1 LDVFEPSDSVDQGV
15 KGRLQAMKFWQSMT
29 WAETEQ
35 LCDIARFAEEL
46 GFEGLIGA
54 DHALYPEKMRPDYPY
69 SESGVPYQTSQSE
82 YPDMWTSFA
91 AMAAVTE
98 RVKLVCGVYVLPLR
112 NPIEV
117 AKQAAT
123 LATLSQGRFVLGVG
137 TGWMREEFD
146 IYGVAF
152 EGRGRRMDEMIE
164 IMHGLWTGEMF
175 EYHGEFFDFD
185 RIVVSPKPTH
195 PVPFYFGGSAPV
207 ALRRTARLGE
217 GWIGTGNTPEEVPEL
232 MSELARLRDRAGR
245 AGDPF
250 ETLVGV
256 YGEPEVDVYRRLEDS
271 GMTSG
276 IHLPFSFAFDGPST
290 LEQKKSLM
298 EEFAERVMRHLA

>member
-1 LDVFEPSDSVDQGV
+1 
-15 KGRLQAMKFWQSMT
+15 MKFWQSMT

-35 LCDIARFAEEL
+35 LCAVARFAEEL

-54 DHALYPEKMRPDYPY
+54 DHALYPEKMRPGYPY
-69 SESGVPYQTSQSE
+69 SETGVPPQTADSE

-117 AKQAAT
+117 VKQAAT
-123 LATLSQGRFVLGVG
+123 LATLSAGRFVLGVG
-137 TGWMREEFD
+137 VGWMREEFE
-146 IYGVAF
+146 IYGVDFAS
-152 EGRGRRMDEMIE
+152 RGRRMDEMIE
-164 IMHGLWTGEMF
+164 VMHGLWTGEMF

-185 RIVVSPKPTH
+185 RIVVSPKPSH
-195 PVPFYFGGSAPV
+195 PIPLYFGGAAPI
-207 ALRRTARLGE
+207 ALRRTARIGD
-217 GWIGTGNTPEEVPEL
+217 GWIGTGNTPEEVPGV
-232 MSELARLRDRAGR
+232 MAELARLRQEAGR
-245 AGDPF
+245 SDRPF

-256 YGEPEVDVYRRLEDS
+256 YAEPDVDLFRRLEDS

-276 IHLPFSFAFDGPST
+276 IHLPFAFAFDGPSS
-290 LEQKKSLM
+290 LDQKKRLM
-298 EEFAERVMRHLA
+298 EDFAERVIRHF

>member
-1 LDVFEPSDSVDQGV
+1 
-15 KGRLQAMKFWQSMT
+15 MKYWQSMT

-35 LCDIARFAEEL
+35 LCALACFAEEL

-54 DHALYPEKMRPDYPY
+54 DHALYPEKMSPDYPY
-69 SESGVPYQTSQSE
+69 SESGVPPQTADSE

-123 LATLSQGRFVLGVG
+123 LATLSAGRFALGVG
-137 TGWMREEFD
+137 VGWMREEFE
-146 IYGVAF
+146 IYGVEF
-152 EGRGRRMDEMIE
+152 DSRGRRMDEMIE
-164 IMHGLWTGEMF
+164 IMQGLWTGEMF

-185 RIVVSPKPTH
+185 RIVVSPTPSH
-195 PVPFYFGGSAPV
+195 PIPLYFGGAAPI
-207 ALRRTARLGE
+207 ALRRTARVGD
-217 GWIGTGNTPEEVPEL
+217 GWIGAGNTPEEVPGL
-232 MSELARLRDRAGR
+232 MAELARLRAEAGR
-245 AGDPF
+245 SDRPF

-256 YGEPEVDVYRRLEDS
+256 YAEPEVDLFRRLEDS

-276 IHLPFSFAFDGPST
+276 IHLPFAFAFDGPSS
-290 LEQKKSLM
+290 LDQKKRLM
-298 EEFAERVMRHLA
+298 EGFAESVLRHF

>member
-1 LDVFEPSDSVDQGV
+1 M
-15 KGRLQAMKFWQSMT
+15 RFWQSMT
-29 WAETEQ
+29 WAETEH
-35 LCDIARFAEEL
+35 LCAVARFAEEL

-69 SESGVPYQTSQSE
+69 SETGVPPQTADSE

-117 AKQAAT
+117 VKQAAT
-123 LATLSQGRFVLGVG
+123 LATLSAGRFVLGVG
-137 TGWMREEFD
+137 VGWMREEFE
-146 IYGVAF
+146 IYGVDFAS
-152 EGRGRRMDEMIE
+152 RGRRMDEMIE
-164 IMHGLWTGEMF
+164 VMHGLWTGEMF

-185 RIVVSPKPTH
+185 RIVVSPKPSH
-195 PVPFYFGGSAPV
+195 PISLYFGGAAPI
-207 ALRRTARLGE
+207 ALRRTARIGD
-217 GWIGTGNTPEEVPEL
+217 GWIGTGNTPEEVPGV
-232 MSELARLRDRAGR
+232 MAELARMRAEAGR
-245 AGDPF
+245 SERPF

-256 YGEPEVDVYRRLEDS
+256 YAEPEVDLFRHLEAA

-276 IHLPFSFAFDGPST
+276 IHLPFAFAFHGPSS
-290 LEQKKSLM
+290 LDQKKRLM
-298 EEFAERVMRHLA
+298 EDFAERVIRHF